1 MAGGNFFDAG
11 DDPVVDQMQEKRG
24 ADIRQSNASAGAA
37 GAGAEKSRADATT
50 ENITRPYKVRK
61 AAADAIAAER
71 DANKP
76 KLTPGQ
82 QKADEA
88 YAGDEYVKWR
98 AMGGFANVEKQLG
111 QFKRILGD
119 LKTRDDLSGPWIST
133 LPDWMQK
140 FITPDA
146 LDTRDQV
153 ERLTQSAIKQVLD
166 SQFAARE
173 AERVLAREF
182 NPALEEKT
190 NLVRLEDQLGLALRT
205 AAAREAAARHFDET
219 GSLVGFKPE
228 MAKPILEDYT
238 KRVGAGAPEDTVV
251 DGNET
256 TASTPQGQPIKAKR
270 LSQDAAFAIQSYMR
284 SPEFSPEGY
293 ARMVTA
299 KQIEEGLASPE
310 QAGAAFQDNLKAAQ
324 EYFSKTPPDKAGPGF
339 DYTES
344 DRRAR
349 EQAGVGETLLQAGKN
364 LPESA
369 ANLVQGALSLPVDA
383 ISSVVQGQRVGSVK
397 GITDLGMELG
407 DVATGGKSGP
417 AMHAFGDMVSER
429 YGSGQALKNTA
440 ATDPLGLAGDLSL
453 ALTGGGSAA
462 ARLPGVLGRVGE
474 ATATAGRVID
484 PLSAIVA
491 GAETAGR
498 AIPDAVKAAP
508 GNLAAGTL
516 GLSTGAGGAGIKRA
530 AAVGYDAG
538 RTGKPD
544 RATNFLEQLRG
555 ANPEEVVSQ
564 ASEAVRRMQEEAS
577 TAYKSGM
584 IDTKN
589 DATILSFDGI
599 DNALRGLRERA
610 FYKGAVKDPRAAATL
625 EKVTAIV
632 DDWRARDPAE
642 FHTPEGMDA
651 LKQRVGDVAEEF
663 ATGNDRRA
671 ASIATGVY
679 KQVRKAVADQ
689 VPSYAAA
696 MKQYEKAADALRN
709 IRKTFSINPNASV
722 DTQLR
727 KLQSTMRNNVNT
739 SYGYRQKLTDLMERH
754 GGPEMVDSIAA
765 QSLNAWAPRG
775 LNRALAG
782 GAAASGVTGGAM
794 SMIPG
799 MSAATGAVLNPAN
812 LLALPVMSPRAMGE
826 AAYYAGKGTGM
837 AARVANPAL
846 TALAKAYNAHPT
858 AALALTQAGSRGN
871 DIEELSGR
879 YDLDNVVMGYGG
891 R

>member
-50 ENITRPYKVRK
+50 ENVTRPYKIRK
-61 AAADAIAAER
+61 AAADAVVAER

-76 KLTPGQ
+76 RLTAGQ
-82 QKADEA
+82 QKADET
-88 YAGDEYVKWR
+88 YAEEHVKWR

-146 LDTRDQV
+146 IDTRDQI
-153 ERLTQSAIKQVLD
+153 ERLTQQGIKQVLD

-182 NPALEEKT
+182 NPELDEKT

-251 DGNET
+251 DGNAT

-270 LSQDAAFAIQSYMR
+270 LSQGAAFAIQSYMR
-284 SPEFSPEGY
+284 SPEFTPEGY

-349 EQAGVGETLLQAGKN
+349 EQAGVGDVLLQAGKN

-383 ISSVVQGQRVGSVK
+383 VSSVLAGEPTGSVK
-397 GITDLGMELG
+397 GITDLAGELG
-407 DVATGGKSGP
+407 TVATGGEGGP
-417 AMHAFGDMVSER
+417 AMQAFGDMVSER

-484 PLSAIVA
+484 PLQAIVA
-491 GAETAGR
+491 GGRTAGR
-498 AIPDAVKAAP
+498 VIPDMVKAAP
-508 GNLAAGTL
+508 GAATRTFL
-516 GLSTGAGGAGIKRA
+516 DATTGAGGESFGRA

-538 RTGKPD
+538 RSGSKP
-544 RATNFLEQLRG
+544 RTREFLDTMRGRSDPEQILDHVK
-555 ANPEEVVSQ
+555 AAVADIQTQ
-564 ASEAVRRMQEEAS
+564 ASDRYR
-577 TAYKSGM
+577 SGM
-584 IDTKN
+584 VDVSRDRTQLDFGDID
-589 DATILSFDGI
+589 A
-599 DNALRGLRERA
+599 ALGNLQRRA
-610 FYKGAVKDPRAAATL
+610 FYKGRTVDSAAVKAYEAVRD
-625 EKVTAIV
+625 VV
-632 DDWRARDPAE
+632 DEWRALDPAE
-642 FHTPEGMDA
+642 FHTPEGMDK
-651 LKQRVGDVAEEF
+651 LKQAVRDAGGKIPQDTLNNRA
-663 ATGNDRRA
+663 A
-671 ASIATGVY
+671 ASIVNGVY
-679 KQVRKAVADQ
+679 HAVKRTIAKQAPAYNDVMSD
-689 VPSYAAA
+689 
-696 MKQYEKAADALRN
+696 YERASNTLFN
-709 IRKTFSINPNASV
+709 IKKTFSINPNAAV

-727 KLQSTMRNNVNT
+727 KLQSAMRNNVNT
-739 SYGYRQKLTDLMERH
+739 SYGYRRNLVDLLERH
-754 GGPEMVDSIAA
+754 GGPEIVDQIAA
-765 QSLNAWAPRG
+765 QNLSAVLPRG
-775 LNRALAG
+775 LASIGVRGAGLGAMGVLKPALL
-782 GAAASGVTGGAM
+782 AAAPLT
-794 SMIPG
+794 
-799 MSAATGAVLNPAN
+799 
-812 LLALPVMSPRAMGE
+812 SPRAMGE

-846 TALAKAYNAHPT
+846 TELAKAYNAHPT

-879 YDLDNVVMGYGG
+879 YDIDNVVMGWPGSN
-891 R
+891 